1 METFHIGVA
10 TKKKKSKRSKK
21 VKANKNPVYSA
32 APVYNTYSKPLQF
45 NFNNT
50 FKWYIPSGFNV
61 SKSIQLKFDRLSS
74 CSIVSFTKELRQEI
88 YNSSIQGFLS
98 LDTWKPPPQIKSY
111 LQSVKDKEKNEW
123 IKVKLIYYKI
133 FKLVR
138 SIKILIRKRKIYKT
152 LHNVLNIDD
161 PATLEKPMKPVY
173 VYNFN
178 KTCTYVYEASTL
190 LKEINRRLLTSD
202 YMFVDPQEPRNLLSN
217 KPFTMSQYIS
227 IIMQFKAYGMF
238 SWIFDRFKAC
248 EFNIKKFKIRYRQQL
263 KISAIET
270 FFNTNTDL
278 YRETVED
285 YFIINANVCDVPDEY
300 IIKFK
305 NTLYYNNNS
314 LYIKRWISLTKRY
327 YIAKELNDLNE
338 IKEIENLGDDLISK
352 IHILL

>member
-1 METFHIGVA
+1 METFHIGVT
-10 TKKKKSKRSKK
+10 TKNKKSKRSKK
-21 VKANKNPVYSA
+21 VKSNKKATIYPVYHTYLINTK
-32 APVYNTYSKPLQF
+32 PVCF
-45 NFNNT
+45 NFSNTNNW
-50 FKWYIPSGFNV
+50 KIPSSIHV
-61 SKSIQLKFDRLSS
+61 SKSVQLKFDRLSS
-74 CSIVSFTKELRQEI
+74 CSIVSFNKELRQQVS
-88 YNSSIQGFLS
+88 NCS
-98 LDTWKPPPQIKSY
+98 LQMFSNLDSWKPPPQIKSY
-111 LQSVKDKEKNEW
+111 LQSIKDKEKNEW
-123 IKVKLIYYKI
+123 TKVKLIYYKI

-138 SIKILIRKRKIYKT
+138 SIKILIRKQKIYKT
-152 LHNVLNIDD
+152 MHTILNADD
-161 PATLEKPMKPVY
+161 PATLERPVKPIY
-173 VYNFN
+173 VYNFS
-178 KTCTYVYEASTL
+178 KTSTYVYEANTL

-227 IIMQFKAYGMF
+227 IIAQFKAYGMF

-248 EFNIKKFKIRYRQQL
+248 EFNIDKFKIRYRQQL

-270 FFNTNTDL
+270 FFNNHEFC
-278 YRETVED
+278 RETVED

-314 LYIKRWISLTKRY
+314 LYIKRWVSLTKRY